1 MKRILVLTL
10 FLGACAG
17 TPHRHI
23 VGEGVT
29 CPHRSHATAAVV
41 PVPEHVASERQRFE
55 DGVSSYPDQRAGAAI
70 YEGDID
76 FTVRPAQAPE

>member
-1 MKRILVLTL
+1 MKRILFLAL

-17 TPHRHI
+17 TPHRHV

-29 CPHRSHATAAVV
+29 CPHRSHATSL
-41 PVPEHVASERQRFE
+41 PEPAQEQIASERQRFE

-70 YEGDID
+70 YEGDVD
-76 FTVRPAQAPE
+76 FTVRPAHTPE